1 MQILKKLFATQLP
14 ETEQT
19 ILAQSLAALTFET
32 LVDGSFSEKNITST
46 SLKKGTLS
54 LKLTLPFAAK
64 SLWPAIHQKLQKNLT
79 DQSDIINQVDS
90 VFETEIQAHA
100 VQGSVQPLKGVKN
113 IIAVASAK
121 GGVGKSTTSV
131 NLALA
136 LQSEGAKVGI
146 LDADIYG
153 PSIPTMLGVHD
164 KPETKDGKTMEP
176 ISAYDIQ
183 LMSIGSLIKPEDAMI
198 WRGPMV
204 TSTLTQLLK
213 ETNWSDLDYL
223 IIDLPPGTG
232 DVQLTLSQ
240 QIPVTG
246 AIIVTTPQ
254 EVALIDA
261 RKGLQ
266 MFNKVN
272 IPVLGVVENMSTHI
286 CGQCGH
292 EEAIFGCDVGASL
305 AQEHQVTFL
314 GALPL
319 DAHIRQS
326 MDVGEPTVI
335 QDPLGALTQ
344 KYRAIATQVSSAIA
358 LKRRDYGHAFP
369 NIVIE
374 PAGS

>member
-1 MQILKKLFATQLP
+1 MQILKNLFTSQLP
-14 ETEQT
+14 ETEQA
-19 ILAQSLAALTFET
+19 LLSQSLQALTFEN
-32 LVDGSFSEKNITST
+32 LAEGSFSEKNIESAHF
-46 SLKKGTLS
+46 KKGQLK

-64 SLWPAIHQKLQKNLT
+64 SLWPAISQKLQKQLT
-79 DQSDIINQVDS
+79 DQSKVIDS
-90 VFETEIQAHA
+90 VSCDFQTEIVAHS
-100 VQGSVQPLKGVKN
+100 VQGSIQPLPGVKN
-113 IIAVASAK
+113 IIAVASGK

-136 LQSEGAKVGI
+136 LQGEGAKVGI

-153 PSIPTMLGVHD
+153 PSIPTMLGVNA
-164 KPETKDGKTMEP
+164 KPETKDGKSMEP
-176 ISAYDIQ
+176 ISAYSLQ
-183 LMSIGSLIKPEDAMI
+183 LMSIGFLINPEDAMI
-198 WRGPMV
+198 WRGPIV
-204 TSTLTQLLK
+204 TSTLVQLLK
-213 ETNWSDLDYL
+213 ETNWADLDYL
-223 IIDLPPGTG
+223 VIDLPPGTG

-246 AIIVTTPQ
+246 AVIVTTPQ

-261 RKGLQ
+261 RKALQ

-292 EEAIFGCDVGASL
+292 EEAIFGHDGGMLL
-305 AQEHQVTFL
+305 AEDNQVAFL

-319 DAHIRQS
+319 DARIRQN
-326 MDVGEPTVI
+326 MDLGEPTVI
-335 QDPLGALTQ
+335 NDPLGELSQ
-344 KYRAIATQVSSAIA
+344 KYHAIATQVSSAIA

-374 PAGS
+374 SNP